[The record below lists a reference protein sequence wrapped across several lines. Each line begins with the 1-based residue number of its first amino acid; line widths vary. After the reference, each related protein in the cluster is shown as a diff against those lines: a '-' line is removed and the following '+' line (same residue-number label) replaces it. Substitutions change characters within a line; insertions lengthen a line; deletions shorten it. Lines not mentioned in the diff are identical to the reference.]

1 MNQMV
6 KRNGKWIPMEIA
18 IKMREGENTKEVT
31 PIIEE
36 ATESVEENI
45 EEIGVELP
53 EEENKSN
60 EKTLEELV
68 KEYEEVS
75 GKNVSIRFKKNREWL
90 IENINKYNK

>member
-6 KRNGKWIPMEIA
+6 KRNGKWIPMERA
-18 IKMREGENTKEVT
+18 IKMREGENIKEVT